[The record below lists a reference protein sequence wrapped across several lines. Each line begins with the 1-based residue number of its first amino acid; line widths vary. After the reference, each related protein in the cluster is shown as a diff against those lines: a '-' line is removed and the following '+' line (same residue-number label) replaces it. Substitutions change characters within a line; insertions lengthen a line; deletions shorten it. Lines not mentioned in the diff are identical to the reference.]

1 MRTLLSLCLLLLTC
15 VAFAQEPIMVE
26 GKTISAKSAK
36 KLIKQG
42 KVYLLTSGMPAT
54 RGLSD
59 EAKACREAA
68 QKEFGFSYYNVGG
81 DVTDPK
87 KTKQINDFNEVV
99 KKHLACRMG
108 ADWQTRLDAKLEEC
122 NKK

>member
-1 MRTLLSLCLLLLTC
+1 MKTLLSLCLMLCACFAL
-15 VAFAQEPIMVE
+15 AQEPMMVE

-59 EAKACREAA
+59 DAKACREAV
-68 QKEFGFSYYNVGG
+68 QKEFGFTYYTVSG

-108 ADWQTRLDAKLEEC
+108 ADWQSRVDAKLEEC